1 MNVIILFL
9 QSLYFILEAA
19 KIKETCN
26 YIIPENGY
34 LRKILD
40 TFAPVRCRNIW
51 IQRFFFPFYWPCS
64 QVLPH

>member
-26 YIIPENGY
+26 YIIPEYGY
-34 LRKILD
+34 FQKKLM
-40 TFAPVRCRNIW
+40 
-51 IQRFFFPFYWPCS
+51 
-64 QVLPH
+64 

>member
-19 KIKETCN
+19 KITETGN

-34 LRKILD
+34 LRK
-40 TFAPVRCRNIW
+40 
-51 IQRFFFPFYWPCS
+51 
-64 QVLPH
+64 